1 MRQPD
6 VSADVKNPCQFCLSK
21 RRRNPCGIFF
31 FFVSHT
37 TNNCKQLKDK
47 EINAKD
53 ALNEALTFNQ
63 SWDDSR
69 IREMKAEANK
79 LKAHAL
85 QSSATAGGVTMEK
98 LVNKGKDQTKG
109 KEKMEKSK
117 QQIGREQQQEQQQQQ
132 KQQQKQ
138 QKQLQEHEQQQQ
150 QKQQQKQQQQ
160 QLLLEQQQQAKLE
173 KGGSRSQDTTN
184 ADAAVGAMLSYE
196 EAKAK
201 AQADRDLQLA
211 ALTGGGGKKK

>member
-1 MRQPD
+1 
-6 VSADVKNPCQFCLSK
+6 
-21 RRRNPCGIFF
+21 
-31 FFVSHT
+31 
-37 TNNCKQLKDK
+37 
-47 EINAKD
+47 
-53 ALNEALTFNQ
+53 
-63 SWDDSR
+63 
-69 IREMKAEANK
+69 MKAEANK

-150 QKQQQKQQQQ
+150 KQQQKQQQQ
-160 QLLLEQQQQAKLE
+160 QLLLEQQQHAKLE

>member
-1 MRQPD
+1 MSVLTSRTHAN
-6 VSADVKNPCQFCLSK
+6 SAYQK
-21 RRRNPCGIFF
+21 RRRNPCCIFF

-150 QKQQQKQQQQ
+150 KQQQKQQQQQQ